1 MGRLHVHVH
10 CISYYQEKK
19 QRKCKNVHVHVVH
32 VYVYIVTVLFS
43 LPLSLHLPSSS
54 PSPSLSLYTLQ
65 GLKARGNVE
74 SWLTNVEES
83 MVISLRKLTKAA
95 IGDFDARPRHEW
107 ATKHASQ
114 VS

>member
-1 MGRLHVHVH
+1 MYMLMHYM
-10 CISYYQEKK
+10 S
-19 QRKCKNVHVHVVH
+19 
-32 VYVYIVTVLFS
+32 TM
-43 LPLSLHLPSSS
+43 
-54 PSPSLSLYTLQ
+54 Q

-114 VS
+114 VTQL